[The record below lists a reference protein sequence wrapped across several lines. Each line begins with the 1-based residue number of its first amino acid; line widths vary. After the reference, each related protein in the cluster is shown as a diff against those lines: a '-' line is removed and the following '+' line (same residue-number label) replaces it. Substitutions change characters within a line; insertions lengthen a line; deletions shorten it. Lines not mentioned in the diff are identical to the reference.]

1 MSQVVEN
8 GNSVVVNYVGTLED
22 GSEFDNSYERGEPI
36 GFTVGGDGVIQG
48 FSAGVVGMS
57 VGEKKSITISPEEA
71 YGERTIEAVQVFPVD
86 SFPEDMELHPGMQVQ
101 GAGPEGQEFPAI
113 VVAVAVNG
121 ITLDMNHPLA
131 GRTLNFEVEVVS
143 IDT

>member
-1 MSQVVEN
+1 MSQVVVN
-8 GNSVVVNYVGTLED
+8 GNNVVVNYVGTLVD
-22 GSEFDNSYERGEPI
+22 GTEFDNSYERGEPI
-36 GFTVGGDGVIQG
+36 GFTVGGEGVIKG
-48 FSAGVVGMS
+48 FSSGVLGMT
-57 VGEKKSITISPEEA
+57 VGEKKSITITPEEG
-71 YGERTIEAVQVFPVD
+71 YGERTVEAVQVFPVEA
-86 SFPEDMELHPGMQVQ
+86 FQEDMDLQPGMQVQ

-131 GRTLNFEVEVVS
+131 GQTLNFDVEVVS

>member
-8 GNSVVVNYVGTLED
+8 GNNVVVNYVGTLED

-36 GFTVGGDGVIQG
+36 GFTVGGDGVIPG
-48 FSAGVVGMS
+48 FSAGVIGMS
-57 VGEKKSITISPEEA
+57 VGDKKSITIPAGEA
-71 YGERTIEAVQVFPVD
+71 YGERTIDAVQVFPVD
-86 SFPEDMELHPGMQVQ
+86 AFPEDMSLEPGMQVQ

-131 GRTLNFEVEVVS
+131 GHTLNFDVEVVS

>member
-8 GNSVVVNYVGTLED
+8 GNNVVVNYVGTLED

-36 GFTVGGDGVIQG
+36 GFTVGGDGVIPG
-48 FSAGVVGMS
+48 FSTGVLGMS
-57 VGEKKSITISPEEA
+57 VGDKKSITIPAEEA
-71 YGERTIEAVQVFPVD
+71 YGERTIEAVQVFPAD
-86 SFPEDMELHPGMQVQ
+86 AFPEGMNLEPGMQVQ

-121 ITLDMNHPLA
+121 VTLDMNHPLA
-131 GRTLNFEVEVVS
+131 GHTLNFDVEIVS
-143 IDT
+143 IEA